1 MSYRKNKGLILRLF
15 IFSLCF
21 VPCFILILPTG
32 VPSPSLRP
40 SQVEASAVIGEEV
53 IAALNQISEVSVA
66 VALYL
71 PEVRFCSYEMEKY
84 NSVIAEL
91 QQSVLDGLDPAG
103 YTLTHRF
110 KSVPG
115 LALRIR
121 SIDVLYQLE
130 SNPRVRRIDLDLG
143 GKGGLD
149 DSRPLVNA
157 DQAHNLGLT
166 GLGKIV
172 AVLDSG
178 IDSDHPNLAGA
189 LIDEHCFCYNPA
201 GGRCPN
207 GTSEQVGAGS
217 AEDDHGHG
225 THVIGIIT
233 GDGNTAPRGIAP
245 DTKIVAIKVLDSNNS
260 FYGMSDITAALD
272 WILNNRPDVD
282 VVNMSL
288 YTYVKFNDVCDDCYA
303 WTMNLA
309 SAINNLRDKGIL
321 CISIPGNDSLVGQI
335 TAPGCIS
342 SCMAIGA
349 TDKKDSAASF
359 SNSSELVDLFAPG
372 VNIISTAKGGGSKS
386 MTGTSMAAPHVTAAA
401 AILRQKE
408 PSLQPSELESA
419 LKTSQ
424 VYVTDAA
431 WLTRPRLDVM
441 AALDAVGASIPI
453 SGRVT
458 LAGSAANATE
468 GLQGSIGNVKD
479 TTEVSG
485 KQISSETDYKRDKRD
500 SVAVA
505 EGLSKVVMKG
515 LEGSPVTDD
524 TGYYSAKVK
533 NGWSG
538 VVTPSRTGFA
548 FDPSSRS
555 YSNVTFDQ
563 INQDY
568 TASFVQYQLTI
579 SVGTGG
585 TTDPLPGTY
594 TYNYGTEVSIK
605 AIADSGYKFS
615 GWSGDV
621 SGTTNPLTIT
631 MYANK
636 SIKANF
642 IRQYTLIIAAGTGG
656 TTNPA
661 SGTYTYDSGT
671 QVTITAVANSGYKF
685 TGWSGS
691 VSGTTNPIT
700 ITMDSDKS
708 ITASFSP
715 EEKGGEKKKPC
726 FIASAAYGSPFHPYV
741 KTLRDFRDKYLIPY
755 SFGRKIV
762 NFYYRYSPAAANFI
776 SKNKATKIAARLIL
790 LPFVALSY
798 MMLRFG
804 PLITAVAV
812 ALILA
817 PSVLSARF
825 YRRRLKS
832 R

>member
-1 MSYRKNKGLILRLF
+1 MSYRKNKDLILRLF
-15 IFSLCF
+15 IFSLGV
-21 VPCFILILPTG
+21 VPCLILILPTG
-32 VPSPSLRP
+32 VPSPSATP
-40 SQVEASAVIGEEV
+40 SQVEVSAVIGEEV
-53 IAALNQISEVSVA
+53 IAALNQNSEVSVA

-71 PEVRFCSYEMEKY
+71 PEVRFCSYEIEKY
-84 NSVIAEL
+84 NSAIANL

-115 LALRIR
+115 LALRI
-121 SIDVLYQLE
+121 SSADVLYQLA
-130 SNPRVRRIDLDLG
+130 SNPRVRRIDLDVG

-149 DSRPLVNA
+149 DSRPLINA

-178 IDSDHPNLAGA
+178 IDSDHPNLVGA

-207 GTSEQVGAGS
+207 GTNEQAGAGS

-225 THVIGIIT
+225 THVTGIIT
-233 GDGNTAPRGIAP
+233 GDGNTAPLGIAP

-260 FYGMSDITAALD
+260 FYSSSDIVAALD

-288 YTYVKFNDVCDDCYA
+288 YTNAKFNDVCDGFNA

-321 CISIPGNDSLVGQI
+321 CIAIAGNDSLVGQI

-349 TDKKDSAASF
+349 TDKKDSVASF

-431 WLTRPRLDVM
+431 GLTRPRLDVM
-441 AALDAVGASIPI
+441 AALDAVGASVSI
-453 SGRVT
+453 SGKVT
-458 LAGSAANATE
+458 LAGSTANAME
-468 GLQGSIGNVKD
+468 VLQGSIDNVKN
-479 TTEVSG
+479 TTEVSE
-485 KQISSETDYKRDKRD
+485 KHISSETDFLRDKRD
-500 SVAVA
+500 SMAVT

-515 LEGSPVTDD
+515 LVGSPVTDNI
-524 TGYYSAKVK
+524 GYYSAKVK

-538 VVTPSRTGFA
+538 VVTPARMGSI

-555 YSNVTFDQ
+555 YSNVTSDQ

-568 TASFVQYQLTI
+568 TASFAQYKLTI

-594 TYNYGTEVSIK
+594 THNYGTEVSIK
-605 AIADSGYKFS
+605 AI
-615 GWSGDV
+615 
-621 SGTTNPLTIT
+621 P
-631 MYANK
+631 
-636 SIKANF
+636 
-642 IRQYTLIIAAGTGG
+642 
-656 TTNPA
+656 
-661 SGTYTYDSGT
+661 
-671 QVTITAVANSGYKF
+671 NSGYRF

-691 VSGTTNPIT
+691 VTGTTSPIT

-708 ITASFSP
+708 ITANFNA
-715 EEKGGEKKKPC
+715 EEKKKEEEKKKLC
-726 FIASAAYGSPFHPYV
+726 FIATAAYGSPLHPCV
-741 KTLRDFRDKYLIPY
+741 KTLRDFRDNYLIPY
-755 SFGRKIV
+755 SLGRKIV
-762 NFYYRYSPAAANFI
+762 DFYYRYSPAAANFI
-776 SKNKATKIAARLIL
+776 SKNKARKIAARLIL
-790 LPFVALSY
+790 LPLIALSY
-798 MMLRFG
+798 TTLRFG
-804 PLITAVAV
+804 PLITTVAI

-817 PSVLSARF
+817 LSVLSVSF